1 MYIVKLDDLI
11 NLSNLLI
18 ENNYSDKVSE
28 IIFNV
33 KTNEILNKINEE
45 IYFRNKT
52 TDSPPLTH
60 VDEILLN
67 INNIKFKITV
77 DSSDLA

>member
-1 MYIVKLDDLI
+1 MYIAKLDDLI
-11 NLSNLLI
+11 NLSNLLN

-28 IIFNV
+28 IIFKV
-33 KTNEILNKINEE
+33 KTNEILNKINED

-52 TDSPPLTH
+52 SDSPPLTH

-77 DSSDLA
+77 DNYDI